1 MPRHFRR
8 IALAAALAATGSAH
22 ALTTGDLAFT
32 SFNADEDGWSMVTF
46 VDIAANTTLWFT
58 DNEAV
63 SSSAFNTGESAH
75 VWNSGAGVIAA
86 GTVIRFSDIDQ
97 AGRAV
102 SMGSLSSTGN
112 AALSSTA
119 DTLYAYVGSGAST
132 PTTFLAAVSSEAAV
146 AAATALGAAGLTA
159 GVNAIALPASTDY
172 ASYSGTRSGAADHA
186 SYRALVNDAA
196 NWTAFTDGAHADAVP
211 DTTAFA
217 VSAVPEASTAL
228 MMMAGIGVLGL
239 FRRR

>member
-1 MPRHFRR
+1 MFSARMLC
-8 IALAAALAATGSAH
+8 IASLCLSARGAH
-22 ALTTGDLAFT
+22 ALGAGDIAFT
-32 SFNADEDGWSMVTF
+32 AFNADEDGWAIVALT
-46 VDIAANTTLWFT
+46 DLAANSTIYFT
-58 DNEAV
+58 DSNWDGAAFT
-63 SSSAFNTGESAH
+63 SSEGFHT
-75 VWNSGAGVIAA
+75 WQTGAGVIAA

-102 SMGSLSSTGN
+102 SVGSLSSTGN

-119 DTLYAYVGSGAST
+119 DTLYAYVGSGTSA
-132 PTTFLAAVSSEAAV
+132 PTTFLAAVSSEGAA

-172 ASYSGTRSGAADHA
+172 AGYTGARSGAADFA
-186 SYRALVNDAA
+186 AYRTLVNDVA
-196 NWTAFTDGAHADAVP
+196 NWTAFTDGVHADAVP
-211 DTTAFA
+211 DTTPFS

-228 MMMAGIGVLGL
+228 MMLAGLGVLGL

>member
-1 MPRHFRR
+1 MFSARMLC
-8 IALAAALAATGSAH
+8 IASLCLSAQGAQALGA
-22 ALTTGDLAFT
+22 GDIAFT
-32 SFNADEDGWSMVTF
+32 AFNADEDGWAIVALT
-46 VDIAANTTLWFT
+46 DLAANSTIYFT
-58 DNEAV
+58 DSNWDGAAFT
-63 SSSAFNTGESAH
+63 SSEGFHT
-75 VWNSGAGVIAA
+75 WQTGAGVIAA

-102 SMGSLSSTGN
+102 SAGSLSSTGN

-119 DTLYAYVGSGAST
+119 DTLYAYVGSGTSA
-132 PTTFLAAVSSEAAV
+132 PTTFLAAVSSESAA

-172 ASYSGTRSGAADHA
+172 ASYTGSRSGATDFAA
-186 SYRALVNDAA
+186 YRIPVNDVA
-196 NWTAFTDGAHADAVP
+196 NWTAFTDGVHADAVP
-211 DTTAFA
+211 DTTPFA

-228 MMMAGIGVLGL
+228 MMMAGLGVLGL

>member
-1 MPRHFRR
+1 MFSARMLC
-8 IALAAALAATGSAH
+8 IASLCLSAQGAQALG
-22 ALTTGDLAFT
+22 TGDIAFT
-32 SFNADEDGWSMVTF
+32 AFNADEDGWAIVALT
-46 VDIAANTTLWFT
+46 DLAANSTIHFT
-58 DNEAV
+58 DSNWDGAAFT
-63 SSSAFNTGESAH
+63 SAEGFHTWQTGA
-75 VWNSGAGVIAA
+75 AVIAA

>member
-8 IALAAALAATGSAH
+8 IALAAALAGTGSAH

-86 GTVIRFSDIDQ
+86 GTVIRFSAIDTVP
-97 AGRAV
+97 AASFGT
-102 SMGSLSSTGN
+102 LSFASSDNLG
-112 AALSSTA
+112 LSATNE
-119 DTLYAYVGSGAST
+119 TIYAYLGTAWDA
-132 PTTFLAAVSSEAAV
+132 PTTFIAAVSSEGSANIS
-146 AAATALGAAGLTA
+146 AAGLTA
-159 GVNAIALPASTDY
+159 GVNAVVVTNSTDY
-172 ASYSGTRSGAADHA
+172 AAYSGPRSGEMAMAD
-186 SYRALVNDAA
+186 YRALVNDNA
-196 NWTAFTDGAHADAVP
+196 NWTIAVGGDQSAMVP
-211 DTTAFA
+211 DTTAFTT
-217 VSAVPEASTAL
+217 AVPEADRTL
-228 MMMAGIGVLGL
+228 MMLAGLGL
-239 FRRR
+239 LGFIARRRVG

>member
-1 MPRHFRR
+1 MFSARMLC
-8 IALAAALAATGSAH
+8 IASLCLSAQGAQALG
-22 ALTTGDLAFT
+22 TGDIAFT
-32 SFNADEDGWSMVTF
+32 AFNADEDGWAIVALT
-46 VDIAANTTLWFT
+46 DLAANSTIHFT
-58 DNEAV
+58 DSNWDGAAFT
-63 SSSAFNTGESAH
+63 SAEGFHTWQTGA
-75 VWNSGAGVIAA
+75 AVIAA

-196 NWTAFTDGAHADAVP
+196 NWTAFTDGVHADAVP